1 MNFRMGKWCVLMWVV
16 VSFLFTPLF
25 SQNRTLNRP
34 FQPVVITGNFFEL
47 YTNAPV
53 DQLFL
58 FAYRSATGG
67 FEQIPF
73 QWDERDASG
82 NYFMPDD
89 GLLEGNDEL
98 IFMARDAG
106 DKAPLLP
113 GPWINDVEST
123 MFPRYEIEITDPLD
137 GARAWVYL
145 YRSSTILPDPAVMDY
160 VDYFSSNTGNA
171 GEDTIRSLF
180 YETVNDRTGFP
191 KDLTIPV
198 SAGGNG
204 EEILD
209 VLKFRANTSLADIDE
224 SNITANSIS
233 FKDGKVRVLRQLFG
247 TLKVNLPF
255 PLPDIDVD
263 FNTPPSIY
271 YPYSVSIDIDIPDLP
286 VSVSLARESIDL
298 NANASGMK
306 FISPNNPSPGF
317 IINGEPDS
325 PVLIIDDLLPG
336 NNWMYI
342 NGPEGT
348 IVHFFPTDPTLGNTR
363 QLFYMDDNSINNND
377 TGDKMSYGDTG
388 VQISGSISGSF
399 SLDYKGYFLDS
410 NQPSSIGNTLAQFEQ
425 NPITI
430 DTTSQ
435 RFPEVVPV
443 ELVSFTASVQ
453 NSTVYLV
460 WLTATETNNFGF
472 EVQRKIQSES
482 DWLKIAFVPGHGTT
496 TKPVRYEYVDRDLL
510 PETYNYRLKQID
522 TDGTFTL
529 SDILTVVVKT
539 PQSFALKSN
548 YPNPVNPQTWI
559 EYQLPQSP
567 EVIGQRAILKIY
579 NLLGQTV
586 RTLVD
591 EVQSP
596 GFYRVAWDGTNEAGE
611 LVNSGIYIYRLQFGS
626 FVQTHKMIVIR

>member
-1 MNFRMGKWCVLMWVV
+1 MDFQRGKWGVL
-16 VSFLFTPLF
+16 FIFTF
-25 SQNRTLNRP
+25 VTSIMAQNRTLNRP
-34 FQPVVITGNFFEL
+34 FQPVVITGDLFEEF
-47 YTNAPV
+47 TSAPI

-58 FAYRSATGG
+58 FAYRTATGV

-73 QWDERDASG
+73 QWDEKDVNG
-82 NYFMPDD
+82 DYFMPDD
-89 GLLEGNDEL
+89 GLLDANDEL
-98 IFMARDAG
+98 VFMTRDAG
-106 DKAPLLP
+106 DKAPVLP

-123 MFPRYEIEITDPLD
+123 TFPRYEIELTDPLD
-137 GARAWVYL
+137 GSKAWVYL
-145 YRSSTILPDPAVMDY
+145 YRSSTLVPDPGVLNY
-160 VDYFSSNTGNA
+160 VDYFASNTGNA
-171 GEDTIRSLF
+171 GEDTIRSRY
-180 YETVNDRTGFP
+180 YELVNDRTGFP

-209 VLKFRANTSLADIDE
+209 VLKFRANTSLANIDE
-224 SNITANSIS
+224 SNITANSIP
-233 FKDGKVRVLRQLFG
+233 FKDGQVRVLRQIVG

-255 PLPDIDVD
+255 PLPDLDLD
-263 FNTPPSIY
+263 FNTPPAFY
-271 YPYSVSIDIDIPDLP
+271 YPFSISIDIDIPDLP

-298 NANASGMK
+298 NANATGMK
-306 FISPNNPSPGF
+306 FVNPHNPSPGLT
-317 IINGEPDS
+317 IDGVPDS
-325 PVLIIDDLLPG
+325 PDLTIDDLLPG

-453 NSTVYLV
+453 NSTVHLV

-529 SDILTVVVKT
+529 SDILTVVVKA

-611 LVNSGIYIYRLQFGS
+611 PVNSGIYIYRLQFGS
-626 FVQTHKMIVIR
+626 FVQTRKMIVIR